1 MRLLISDANI
11 LIDMEV
17 GGMLASLFQLTYR
30 FAVPDILFA
39 DELVQHHPELP
50 ARGLEVLPLAAPGV
64 ADAVS
69 LLDRHRRT
77 GVSRNDIFALALAR
91 QEACPLLTGDKN
103 LRGVAAAEDTEVHGT
118 LWLVEQMMVDKVVGL
133 LGANAAYQNMRER
146 GRRLP
151 WAEVER
157 QLSSFAEKSVRD

>member
-11 LIDMEV
+11 LIDIEV
-17 GGMLASLFQLTYR
+17 GGLLGTMFRLEHR

-39 DELVQHHPELP
+39 EELKKHHPNLP
-50 ARGLEVLPLAAPGV
+50 SMGLEVLTLEAAAV
-64 ADAVS
+64 EDALTLS
-69 LLDRHRRT
+69 MRYGTR

-91 QEACPLLTGDKN
+91 QETCPLLTGDRR
-103 LRGVAAAEDTEVHGT
+103 LRDAAMAEQTEVHGT
-118 LWLVEQMMVDKVVGL
+118 LWLVEQLFVSGVVDL
-133 LGANAAYQNMRER
+133 AEAQAAYAAMRKN

-157 QLSSFAEKSVRD
+157 QLAVFRTHGPPF